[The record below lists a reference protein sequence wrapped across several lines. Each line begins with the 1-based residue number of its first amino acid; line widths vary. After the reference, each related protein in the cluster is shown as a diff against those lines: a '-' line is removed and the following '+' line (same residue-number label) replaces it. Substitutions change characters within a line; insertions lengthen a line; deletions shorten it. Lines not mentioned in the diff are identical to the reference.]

1 MRPRLKI
8 FTGEDEPQY
17 EEPQIKIR
25 LGEFRQIMND
35 AARFDRT
42 WLQDWDDD
50 QIKVSADLYEILTA
64 CSNMRPGA

>member
-17 EEPQIKIR
+17 EEPQVKIPLR
-25 LGEFRQIMND
+25 EFRQIMID
-35 AARFDRT
+35 AARLDRT
-42 WLQDWDDD
+42 WLRDWDEDTV
-50 QIKVSADLYEILTA
+50 KVSADLYEILSA